1 MSNPG
6 HAVLFVAGRRTPV
19 RLYWPCFARIIA
31 LAGRW
36 PEEISLSARNRLLD
50 VALLTIALLGPFFH
64 LLGILLR
71 GLTLFYANYSRLGF
85 IYGVLAF
92 SAVAA
97 ALLWLRRRSWAI
109 RLIAGAALVVNL
121 GSIAYAGS
129 LWSREMREA
138 LANAAL
144 VPIASH
150 QVGILV
156 APADESQAALAGVKA
171 LERNLKEIVQ
181 QYGLQEHVDLRRV
194 YPLAS
199 AEQAR
204 RLAERLRANIVLWQP
219 TPDRCTW
226 TVLGA
231 NETEIELSPSSL
243 MLLMTTQ
250 HTFTPSF
257 EGGDAQDAA
266 QAATVAA
273 PTAAGFAAL
282 ALGQPVVAVA
292 QFRQALGASGTTTI
306 TRRTLYNYL
315 GTALLYADRPD
326 LAIQEFNRAKEIA
339 PDAYTWSGI
348 GIVFM
353 LRREWAEALEAFQAA
368 VAVDPYSPLG
378 YCGLGII
385 RAREGDI
392 FRAIA
397 TYQQAIALC
406 PDWGAPYAL
415 LGMAYELEGKA
426 EAARQAYQA
435 AGLRAGPNAGFHVAV
450 LERADAVLRNP
461 PTAIPT
467 ATRRPLPTPT
477 PVPTSAI
484 YIVQKNDTL
493 RSIADKFGVTV
504 DAIVELNQLDDPNM
518 LVVGQRLIIP
528 QKR

>member
-1 MSNPG
+1 M
-6 HAVLFVAGRRTPV
+6 
-19 RLYWPCFARIIA
+19 
-31 LAGRW
+31 
-36 PEEISLSARNRLLD
+36 SARNRLLD
-50 VALLTIALLGPFFH
+50 VALWTIALLGPFFH
-64 LLGILLR
+64 VLGVLIR
-71 GLTLFYANYSRLGF
+71 GLALFYANYSRLGF
-85 IYGVLAF
+85 TYGALAF
-92 SAVAA
+92 SALAA
-97 ALLWLRRRSWAI
+97 TLLLLRHRGWAV
-109 RLIAGAALVVNL
+109 RLMAGTALVVNL
-121 GSIAYAGS
+121 GSIAYAGG

-138 LANAAL
+138 LANAAM

-156 APADESQAALAGVKA
+156 APADESQAALTGVKA
-171 LERNLKEIVQ
+171 LEKNLKEIVQ

-199 AEQAR
+199 AEQAQ
-204 RLAERLRANIVLWQP
+204 RLAERLRANMVLWQP
-219 TPDRCTW
+219 ASDRCAL

-231 NETEIELSPSSL
+231 NETEIELSPVNL

-250 HTFTPSF
+250 HTFIPSF
-257 EGGDAQDAA
+257 TGGGSGQDPTQGAK
-266 QAATVAA
+266 VAA

-292 QFRQALGASGTTTI
+292 QFRQALGAGGITTMTQ
-306 TRRTLYNYL
+306 RTLYNYL

-339 PDAYTWSGI
+339 PDAHTWTGI

-353 LRREWAEALEAFQAA
+353 MRREWPEVAEAFQEA

-378 YCGLGII
+378 YCGLGIV
-385 RAREGDI
+385 RAREGEI
-392 FRAIA
+392 SRAIA
-397 TYQQAIALC
+397 AYQQAIALC

-415 LGMAYELEGKA
+415 LGMAYELEGKV

-477 PVPTSAI
+477 PVPTSAV

-493 RSIADKFGVTV
+493 RSIAEKFGVTV